1 MTTYNAPVED
11 MMFLFDNLKDN
22 KNYKEIDKFKEI
34 SSDLVKDV
42 LDQAAKINQEIV
54 HPLAKIGDDS
64 PCVYENGIVRSPPGY
79 KEAYKKFI
87 TDGWTSLSCDPK
99 YGGQGMPKTVS
110 TFFEEMLSSASL
122 SFKLYSELSIG
133 AYNCI
138 LHHADDK
145 IKDKFLPKI
154 VEGKW
159 SGTMCLTESQCGTD
173 LGLIKTK
180 AIKNSDGSFSLTGQK
195 IFITSG
201 DHDLTENIIHLVLA
215 KIPGGPAGTRGISLF
230 LVPKFNV
237 NENGSVESRN
247 GVSTLSIE
255 TKMGIK
261 GSPTCVLNFDNAKGF
276 LIGKENK
283 GLSSMFTM
291 MNLERIIVGIQGLG
305 IAETAYQNSLAYT
318 RERKQGKSNDNK
330 NGETDLIIKHAD
342 IRRSLMNMKSI
353 IEGQRS
359 LAFWLSQQVDVSL
372 NHSNENIRKEAD
384 EMVSLMTP
392 VVKSFFSDMGMEITN
407 EAIQVFG
414 GYGYTR
420 DQGIEQLYR
429 DNRITPIYE
438 GTNSVQAIDLVFRK
452 VLTNKT
458 LEKFTSLVQNEI
470 KNYKSND
477 ELKRLSNILE
487 EKIKLLLDFSNW
499 LDNKLKNQ
507 KDDVSAACN
516 DFLKVLGYVALG
528 FSWLKMT
535 KVSYE
540 NSSKNKEFYE
550 EKINTAKYFF
560 DKILP
565 RIDSHYHSAVAG
577 SESLM
582 KAKFN

>member
-1 MTTYNAPVED
+1 M
-11 MMFLFDNLKDN
+11 
-22 KNYKEIDKFKEI
+22 
-34 SSDLVKDV
+34 
-42 LDQAAKINQEIV
+42 
-54 HPLAKIGDDS
+54 G
-64 PCVYENGIVRSPPGY
+64 
-79 KEAYKKFI
+79 
-87 TDGWTSLSCDPK
+87 
-99 YGGQGMPKTVS
+99 
-110 TFFEEMLSSASL
+110 
-122 SFKLYSELSIG
+122 
-133 AYNCI
+133 
-138 LHHADDK
+138 
-145 IKDKFLPKI
+145 
-154 VEGKW
+154 
-159 SGTMCLTESQCGTD
+159 
-173 LGLIKTK
+173 
-180 AIKNSDGSFSLTGQK
+180 
-195 IFITSG
+195 
-201 DHDLTENIIHLVLA
+201 
-215 KIPGGPAGTRGISLF
+215 
-230 LVPKFNV
+230 
-237 NENGSVESRN
+237 SRN

-330 NGETDLIIKHAD
+330 NGDTDLIIKHAD

-452 VLTNKT
+452 VLTNRT

-565 RIDSHYHSAVAG
+565 RIDSHYHSAIAG

>member
-1 MTTYNAPVED
+1 M
-11 MMFLFDNLKDN
+11 
-22 KNYKEIDKFKEI
+22 
-34 SSDLVKDV
+34 
-42 LDQAAKINQEIV
+42 
-54 HPLAKIGDDS
+54 G
-64 PCVYENGIVRSPPGY
+64 
-79 KEAYKKFI
+79 
-87 TDGWTSLSCDPK
+87 
-99 YGGQGMPKTVS
+99 
-110 TFFEEMLSSASL
+110 
-122 SFKLYSELSIG
+122 
-133 AYNCI
+133 
-138 LHHADDK
+138 
-145 IKDKFLPKI
+145 
-154 VEGKW
+154 
-159 SGTMCLTESQCGTD
+159 
-173 LGLIKTK
+173 
-180 AIKNSDGSFSLTGQK
+180 
-195 IFITSG
+195 
-201 DHDLTENIIHLVLA
+201 
-215 KIPGGPAGTRGISLF
+215 
-230 LVPKFNV
+230 
-237 NENGSVESRN
+237 SRN

-330 NGETDLIIKHAD
+330 NGDTDLIIKHAD

-452 VLTNKT
+452 VLTNRT
-458 LEKFTSLVQNEI
+458 LEKFTSLV
-470 KNYKSND
+470 
-477 ELKRLSNILE
+477 
-487 EKIKLLLDFSNW
+487 
-499 LDNKLKNQ
+499 
-507 KDDVSAACN
+507 
-516 DFLKVLGYVALG
+516 
-528 FSWLKMT
+528 
-535 KVSYE
+535 
-540 NSSKNKEFYE
+540 
-550 EKINTAKYFF
+550 
-560 DKILP
+560 
-565 RIDSHYHSAVAG
+565 
-577 SESLM
+577 
-582 KAKFN
+582 